1 MADIMRVKAVSTGFS
16 GGPGF
21 SQFYF
26 AVAVYPLTGA
36 AAVLACNR
44 VRDAYN
50 AIKSQFPPLWS
61 ITVDSAVDTLDP
73 ATGDL
78 TGVMGGATS
87 TTVGTSGSA
96 GFKASPVGMMT
107 RWETGVVADGH
118 MVKGR
123 TFHVPLANALN
134 DNSGAPGSGAVAG
147 IQPFGIA
154 MTSAGATDCI
164 FGVWHRPKY
173 TGRGPTRVLVRP
185 GSFHSVNASSV
196 PNEFV
201 VLRSRRD

>member
-1 MADIMRVKAVSTGFS
+1 VADIMRVKAVSTGFT

-26 AVAVYPLTGA
+26 AVAVYPLNGA

-44 VRDAYN
+44 VRDAYT

-61 ITVDSAVDTLDP
+61 ISVDPAVETLDP
-73 ATGDL
+73 SSGTL
-78 TGVMGGATS
+78 TGVLSGAGS
-87 TTVGTSGSA
+87 TVVGSSGSA
-96 GFKASPVGMMT
+96 GFKASPVGMLT
-107 RWETGVVADGH
+107 QWITGDVADGH
-118 MVKGR
+118 LVRGR

-134 DNSGAPGSGAVAG
+134 DNAGVPGTGAVAG
-147 IQPFGIA
+147 IQPFGVA
-154 MTSAGATDCI
+154 MTSPGATDCI
-164 FGVWHRPKY
+164 FGVWHRPRQAKA
-173 TGRGPTRVLVRP
+173 GPPPVSFRP
-185 GSFHSVNASSV
+185 GSFHSVTGSAV